1 MRTQK
6 VLGMFCFLVA
16 TFIPWLAQAEVGVY
30 IEPRHHDY
38 YDTDDYYSPFTW
50 GIGLSA
56 AVPGNGFGGS
66 YNAGFG
72 ADGNIGV
79 HLNHGLSLLL
89 AADSQIF
96 QTPSSGIYTQEV
108 NVMPSLKLD
117 LSLSDIRP
125 YVIVGAG
132 INENFTYY
140 PTYYGTA
147 YTSNTNPVV
156 SAGLGVAFNVAY
168 RLDVYVQAK
177 YEDVLQSGGNF
188 SYVPIAVGVQFD

>member
-1 MRTQK
+1 
-6 VLGMFCFLVA
+6 
-16 TFIPWLAQAEVGVY
+16 
-30 IEPRHHDY
+30 
-38 YDTDDYYSPFTW
+38 
-50 GIGLSA
+50 
-56 AVPGNGFGGS
+56 
-66 YNAGFG
+66 
-72 ADGNIGV
+72 V

-96 QTPSSGIYTQEV
+96 QTTSSGVYSQEV
-108 NVMPSLKLD
+108 NIMPSLKVD

-132 INENFTYY
+132 INENLTYY
-140 PTYYGTA
+140 PTYYGNA

-156 SAGLGVAFNVAY
+156 SAGFGVAFNVAY

-177 YEDVLQSGGNF
+177 FEDVLQSGGNF